1 MIADGLVTE
10 KLVMVTVTISLPD
23 SLKAFMETQIA
34 SKGFGNVSEYVR
46 SLLREAQEKESEAR
60 LQALLLEGLS
70 SGGGEAVTEEF
81 WSELKAEAA
90 ELLAKGKASRKS
102 S

>member
-1 MIADGLVTE
+1 MIACGLLTE
-10 KLVMVTVTISLPD
+10 KWVMATVTISLPD

-46 SLLREAQEKESEAR
+46 SLLREAQEKENEAR

-70 SGGGEAVTEEF
+70 PGKGETVTEEF
-81 WSELKAEAA
+81 WTELKAEAA
-90 ELLAKGKASRKS
+90 ELLAKGKAGRKS